1 MLRLIVC
8 TVLLAAFWSS
18 PALAASSDTASAT
31 DVSTGING
39 ASSNQQPVTADIV
52 PDPAQIDDTVQPLSD
67 AGGSETESVAPA
79 GVSEAAAAEPSEG
92 TSDTSTA
99 TVEAEPAAKA
109 SGSENVGG
117 DSATC
122 CDTDEYL
129 ELICGQ
135 GAENV
140 YWDSIDDYNAGL
152 LSIKYKLTNT
162 SATDLY
168 QVRVTDATAT
178 KGVKIDTALPLS
190 LGDLSPGEMLYFT
203 LKWLIPHGVKGFQTD
218 ISICTDFEP
227 LCEGP
232 ECDPKPICE
241 GPECDPKPICEGPE
255 CDPKPICEG
264 PECDPAPVCEGS
276 GCTPAVIESGISD
289 PVAFHASVLPNTGFS
304 LATALIFCFGLI
316 LPLSLLLTVAS
327 RLVVARRS

>member
-1 MLRLIVC
+1 MNKHNGTYSTLILRLIVC
-8 TVLLAAFWSS
+8 TVLLGAFWSV
-18 PALAASSDTASAT
+18 PGLAGSSDTAAAT
-31 DVSTGING
+31 DVYVSTGING

-52 PDPAQIDDTVQPLSD
+52 PAQINDTVQPLSD
-67 AGGSETESVAPA
+67 A
-79 GVSEAAAAEPSEG
+79 AAE
-92 TSDTSTA
+92 A
-99 TVEAEPAAKA
+99 KPAAEA

-122 CDTDEYL
+122 CGTDKYL

-135 GAENV
+135 GADV
-140 YWDSIDDYNAGL
+140 YWDSIDDYKASL

-203 LKWLIPHGVKGFQTD
+203 LKWLIPDGVKGFQTD

-232 ECDPKPICE
+232 ECDPNPICE
-241 GPECDPKPICEGPE
+241 GPECN
-255 CDPKPICEG
+255 
-264 PECDPAPVCEGS
+264 PAPVCEGS

-327 RLVVARRS
+327 RLVAARRS